1 MLFTGGSDKV
11 VATWDLDK
19 EENTPLSIKTDSVIL
34 NFQLLNDEKHLFI
47 GLFSGD
53 FHVIDLDTRK
63 EIRYFSGHKLGAF
76 ASCFIANSNLLF
88 VGAGDGTLS
97 IWDTKDFQLL
107 ASHQLGKGKI
117 RAVQPVGDDVF
128 IAPDTE
134 IKFKEN
140 KKKKGLSNVI
150 NRNLTLKGRLLAKI
164 RKNLARPIQIRT
176 PNAIVAVKGTEFVT
190 EFIQGITNVGTIKGL
205 VSMTSI
211 VNNKSVELKEGTMSS
226 VNIEGSDSE
235 IGWNISQSNGWAV
248 LSGAL
253 DSYSNFCIQDD
264 CWTFNMYDGNGG
276 DGWFE
281 TNYYIFY
288 SNTNELISSGTLID
302 GNYCSVDIQIGDSVS
317 CQNVYGCTDYNACNY
332 NCEANTDDFS
342 CEYADPYYV
351 DCDGVCINDFDQ
363 DGICD
368 ELETNPCEQYPN
380 PGPCFAAITVYF
392 FNQQSSQCEETTWG
406 GCDGVVP
413 FWTLQECENECENNS
428 SNEDFDSKPI
438 IIKTINIL
446 GQKSN
451 LNGLIINIFDDGTVE
466 KIYN

>member
-1 MLFTGGSDKV
+1 MTHFSIASLLSL
-11 VATWDLDK
+11 WI
-19 EENTPLSIKTDSVIL
+19 NTNVMKKILSIFLIPFFIYSQDCIDDDYTMQVGLSVWTSGINGCEDGIDFLENAGYPCNTTLSAL
-34 NFQLLNDEKHLFI
+34 NNPFWGSNPNETLANICGCTCEDQLPNYCEDLNACNYGEIGECEYIPFGTCDCNGNLPDFGYDCDGNCLND
-47 GLFSGD
+47 
-53 FHVIDLDTRK
+53 ID
-63 EIRYFSGHKLGAF
+63 
-76 ASCFIANSNLLF
+76 
-88 VGAGDGTLS
+88 GDG
-97 IWDTKDFQLL
+97 ICDQDDDC
-107 ASHQLGKGKI
+107 
-117 RAVQPVGDDVF
+117 VGQYDECGECNGNGPAEYYDCEGNCLNDIDNDGICDEF
-128 IAPDTE
+128 DNCLYNE
-134 IKFKEN
+134 I
-140 KKKKGLSNVI
+140 
-150 NRNLTLKGRLLAKI
+150 
-164 RKNLARPIQIRT
+164 
-176 PNAIVAVKGTEFVT
+176 
-190 EFIQGITNVGTIKGL
+190 
-205 VSMTSI
+205 
-211 VNNKSVELKEGTMSS
+211 S

-235 IGWNISQSNGWAV
+235 IGWNIAQSNGWAV

-264 CWTFNMYDGNGG
+264 CWIFNMYDGNGG

-332 NCEANTDDFS
+332 NCEANIDDFS

-428 SNEDFDSKPI
+428 SNEEFDSSKLL
-438 IIKTINIL
+438 IKRINIL
-446 GQKSN
+446 GQESISKGIVIE
-451 LNGLIINIFDDGTVE
+451 LFEDGNV
-466 KIYN
+466 KKKYN